1 MDGLDLHPT
10 VELERVAKRSM
21 HLHVVKVE
29 ACRVYGAVE
38 EELLIRKNLGKK
50 TMNIKRNDGFQGYI
64 ASL

>member
-21 HLHVVKVE
+21 YLHVVKVE
-29 ACRVYGAVE
+29 ACRVYSAVE
-38 EELLIRKNLGKK
+38 EKLLNRKNLGKK
-50 TMNIKRNDGFQGYI
+50 TMNIKRNDGSPRYS